1 MTDLLTILYA
11 DRAVDDG
18 LERLLSEAPED
29 TVSLAPY
36 RWLERGRVYERDGQ
50 AVAYL
55 AQPYALS
62 TEDLGELVDLC
73 ARYRL
78 RVDISMRSEWEP
90 GQTLG
95 ILFWRERL
103 NPFVPPHLLQT

>member
-1 MTDLLTILYA
+1 MNLLTILYA
-11 DRAVDDG
+11 DHAVDGG
-18 LERLLSEAPED
+18 LERLLSEPPED

-55 AQPYALS
+55 AQPYTLS
-62 TEDLGELVDLC
+62 TEDLAEILEVC
-73 ARYRL
+73 ERYRL

-95 ILFWRERL
+95 ILLWREKL
-103 NPFVPPHLLQT
+103 NPFIPPHLLKR